1 MAPKVCVPAD
11 FGRHHIGAPSHGNL
25 TFNLGEGVKIKA
37 NSIILSLNSPVID
50 ELTTNLHQTSLEAD
64 DFSREAVDCFV
75 ESTYTGEI
83 EAVNLGNFRD
93 VNKMSRVFQVSWL
106 VAKCEEYFVSYL
118 DKLDSESSY
127 SDMLFVVEE
136 AVYLMSAI
144 KSRDFLNLTVKK
156 IASISVTTRDR
167 FVTKYLTD
175 FGQASIHMIS
185 ACIALVQSDVHVLVE
200 LLIAHLKQSG
210 NKSLDEGSRH
220 LLKNIDMSLCFDK
233 KPEVHE
239 ELFEVLENLTDVT
252 REDSRLFLSMYKQLS
267 RRKPHSCSTLLTAIY
282 LELFPIGRDNINSA
296 KVLSKISAREDIPDF
311 YTFIDALWLYYFSFS
326 TNGTR
331 FQSPIIQ
338 KIVEMVKQ
346 RGWQRVCAEYV
357 KGLTSNKYTREFL
370 NAIQSFEELVNG
382 EHSDNSYV
390 TIFEFSRPQFISEIF
405 CKDNT
410 FRFQIPGDMYTNQ
423 EFVLSTTSV
432 KDGNSNS
439 FDLRW
444 GMFNTEK
451 RCNSTDPDLPKLHFA
466 LVVPEESDNGICNRV
481 LPISWCGKPICNKS
495 GTYWNWG
502 YIAFHDKSTNEIK
515 AMVGH
520 SDWFIDAFDY
530 YRISQSYVIKMV
542 AFIIH

>member
-25 TFNLGEGVKIKA
+25 TFNLGEGVKIRA

-156 IASISVTTRDR
+156 IASISVTSRDS
-167 FVTKYLTD
+167 FVTKYISD

-200 LLIAHLKQSG
+200 LLIKHLKQSG
-210 NKSLDEGSRH
+210 NESLDESSRH
-220 LLKNIDMSLCFDK
+220 LLKNLDMTICFDK

-239 ELFEVLENLTDVT
+239 ELFTELENLAEVT

-267 RRKPHSCSTLLTAIY
+267 CKKPAQSNTLFTAIK
-282 LELFPIGRDNINSA
+282 LRSFKNFMDRSLRIDN
-296 KVLSKISAREDIPDF
+296 VLSKLSVREDIPDL
-311 YTFIDALWLYYFSFS
+311 YSFIDGLWLRLFCIKENNAQVIKSSFVEKIS
-326 TNGTR
+326 NVARQHGW
-331 FQSPIIQ
+331 SPTCS
-338 KIVEMVKQ
+338 V
-346 RGWQRVCAEYV
+346 YV
-357 KGLTSNKYTREFL
+357 KELYNDNGATEEFVKTIQTCDGLVRDR
-370 NAIQSFEELVNG
+370 G
-382 EHSDNSYV
+382 NSPYV
-390 TIFEFSRPQFISEIF
+390 TIFEYSPQRFIEELF
-405 CKDNT
+405 CKDNI
-410 FRFQIPGDMYTNQ
+410 FKFQIPGDLFSKK
-423 EFVLSTTSV
+423 EFVLFTTGV
-432 KDGNSNS
+432 KGDNFNS

-444 GMFNTEK
+444 GMRNDGLS
-451 RCNSTDPDLPKLHFA
+451 STAPDLPKLHFA
-466 LVVPEESDNGICNRV
+466 LAAIFKFGGGSLNRV
-481 LPISWCGKPICNKS
+481 LPISWCGKPTCDES
-495 GTYWNWG
+495 RTYWNWG
-502 YIAFHDKSTNEIK
+502 YIKFHGENRNKIRE
-515 AMVGH
+515 MVGH
-520 SDWFIDAFDY
+520 SDGCVDWPFY
-530 YRISQSYVIKMV
+530 YGVSRSAMIKMV
-542 AFIIH
+542 AFIC